1 MSFHI
6 LGTGSYVPPTVLTND
21 DLAQIV
27 DTNDEWISARTGIR
41 RRHVAVDETTS
52 EMAAKAAAAA
62 LENSGVE
69 PEELDL
75 ILCATVSGDYICP
88 NMACLV
94 QRAIGASCPA
104 FDLNGA
110 CSAFLLLLETAAAYL
125 STGRYRKILCV
136 GAEQMSRI
144 LDWTDRSTC
153 ILFGDGAAGV
163 VLEPGDNYLGS
174 ELIFRGSQ
182 ELLNLPTAVGTFP
195 GSRLE
200 PQHPYVYMNGSE
212 IYKFAT
218 RIVPQVIQQ
227 LLDKTGTAQTDV
239 KWVICHQA
247 NRRIIEAAARRLKDI
262 PAEKF
267 LMNIEDYGNT
277 SAASIPLLL
286 DECNRA
292 GKFQKGDLIV
302 FAAFGGG
309 LSCVA
314 SLVRW

>member
-6 LGTGSYVPPTVLTND
+6 LGTGSYVPPAVVTND
-21 DLAQIV
+21 DLAKIV
-27 DTNDEWISARTGIR
+27 ETNDEWITTRTGIR

-52 EMAAKAAAAA
+52 EMAAKAASAA
-62 LENSGVE
+62 LENSGVSAD
-69 PEELDL
+69 ELDL

-94 QRAIGASCPA
+94 QRAIGAACPA

-163 VLEPGDNYLGS
+163 VLEPGENYLGS
-174 ELIFRGSQ
+174 QLVFRGSE
-182 ELLNLPTAVGTFP
+182 ELLNLPTSTGTFP

-200 PQHPYVYMNGSE
+200 AQHPYVYMNGSE
-212 IYKFAT
+212 VYKFAT
-218 RIVPQVIQQ
+218 RIVPQAIQQ
-227 LLDKTGTAQTDV
+227 LLDKTGTPQSDV
-239 KWVICHQA
+239 AWVVCHQA

-262 PAEKF
+262 ADEKF
-267 LMNIEDYGNT
+267 LINIEDYGNT

-292 GKFQKGDLIV
+292 GKFKKGDLIV
-302 FAAFGGG
+302 LAAFGGG

-314 SLVRW
+314 ALIRW

>member
-6 LGTGSYVPPTVLTND
+6 LGTGSYVPPVVVTND
-21 DLAQIV
+21 DLAKIV
-27 DTNDEWISARTGIR
+27 ETNDEWITTRTGIR

-52 EMAAKAAAAA
+52 EMAAKAASAA
-62 LENSGVE
+62 LENSGVSAD
-69 PEELDL
+69 ELDL

-94 QRAIGASCPA
+94 QRAIGAACPA

-163 VLEPGDNYLGS
+163 VLEPGENYLGS
-174 ELIFRGSQ
+174 QLVFRGSE
-182 ELLNLPTAVGTFP
+182 ELLNLPTSTGTFP

-200 PQHPYVYMNGSE
+200 AQHPYVYMNGSE
-212 IYKFAT
+212 VYKFAT
-218 RIVPQVIQQ
+218 RIVPQAIQQ
-227 LLDKTGTAQTDV
+227 LLDKTG
-239 KWVICHQA
+239 
-247 NRRIIEAAARRLKDI
+247 IEAAARRLKDI
-262 PAEKF
+262 ADEKF
-267 LMNIEDYGNT
+267 LINIEDYGNT

-292 GKFQKGDLIV
+292 GTFKKGDLIV
-302 FAAFGGG
+302 LAAFGGG

-314 SLVRW
+314 ALIRW